1 MKTLEIAP
9 LKEKKLSTIIVEK
22 EYNEPFWMLEPIPNG
37 QSRMLQALSQS
48 STSFYKFLENLLS
61 EVKPDLVTEELG
73 MRSENDFHQNNILAE
88 LFKKKGIPFFAVD
101 IYANARNYLAANLNK
116 KKEQLT
122 NVLKALDAMS
132 SRKNQDPLE
141 KGYLIAYG
149 QCLQLELEE
158 QEREAAFPVREDWI
172 AMGIMDHA
180 RELESKNE
188 ITCLH
193 LSSPEH
199 ASGIEKLL
207 ESLDV
212 RVETIRLSRKV
223 ISAQVVG
230 SRPDDSADLLQSM
243 QIQIRP
249 ILKKSSEN
257 SPFLLFYLDTDEKAS
272 PFDICIA
279 YDIGYDAVIPY
290 ENVKPEDAKRIAQD
304 ALFSRGPKA
313 VKHTCFFIG
322 GKDAEK
328 AEEVFKAVKG
338 TMFQPFKSSIIVD
351 PGGAYTTA
359 AAVVA
364 KMEKGL
370 ESNKLGQLKDKTCAV
385 FGTGSVGQIAAILLA
400 KLGSDVIIA
409 SINPERKDG
418 KEHVEK
424 VARLLAKEHGAKVKG
439 VFAPTRADKLD
450 LAQKADVIL
459 CAGTRGIR
467 IIDKELFNELKLMK
481 VIVDINAVPPLG
493 VEGLEL
499 KDDMKEIAPGI
510 FGIGALAVGDVK
522 YRLERE
528 ILREARLEKEEIYN
542 YNSALLLARKILQ
555 KEISLSK
562 LALTLSYKPSKRN
575 QAVIL

>member
-22 EYNEPFWMLEPIPNG
+22 EYNEPFWMLEPLPNG
-37 QSRMLQALSQS
+37 QSRMLQALSQPS
-48 STSFYKFLENLLS
+48 ASFCKFLENLLN

-73 MRSENDFHQNNILAE
+73 MRSENEFYKNNILTE
-88 LFKKKGIPFFAVD
+88 LFKKKGIPFFGVD
-101 IYANARNYLAANLNK
+101 IDENAREYLAANLNK

-122 NVLKALDAMS
+122 SVLKELDAMA

-141 KGYLIAYG
+141 KGYLIDFG

-172 AMGIMDHA
+172 TMGIMDHA
-180 RELESKNE
+180 RELESKND
-188 ITCLH
+188 IVCVH

-199 ASGIEKLL
+199 AGGIEKLL
-207 ESLDV
+207 ESLNV
-212 RVETIRLSRKV
+212 RAETMRLSRKV
-223 ISAQVVG
+223 ISAEVVG
-230 SRPDDSADLLQSM
+230 SRPDDADLLQSM
-243 QIQIRP
+243 QIQVKP

-290 ENVKPEDAKRIAQD
+290 ENVKPDDARRIAQD

-322 GKDAEK
+322 GKDAER

-338 TMFQPFKSSIIVD
+338 TMFQPFKSSIIID

-364 KMEKGL
+364 KTENAL
-370 ESNKLGQLKDKTCAV
+370 ESSKLGQLKDKSCVV

-400 KLGSDVIIA
+400 KLGCDVIIA

-418 KEHVEK
+418 KEHVEN
-424 VARLLAKEHGAKVKG
+424 VARLLAKEHGARVKG

-450 LAQKADVIL
+450 LIQKADVIL

-467 IIDKELFNELKLMK
+467 IVDKELFDELKLMK

-499 KDDMKEIAPGI
+499 KDDMKEIAHGI

-575 QAVIL
+575 